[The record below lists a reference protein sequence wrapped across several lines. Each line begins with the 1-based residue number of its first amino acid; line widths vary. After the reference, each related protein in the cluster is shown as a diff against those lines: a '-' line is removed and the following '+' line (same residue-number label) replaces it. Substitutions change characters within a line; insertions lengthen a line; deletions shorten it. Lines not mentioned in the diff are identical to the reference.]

1 MTTRSEQLEIT
12 SLHAR
17 PGSSDA
23 LPDADRPFEEAVR
36 RLIQDCTALGIE
48 RKVPLR
54 VRVALRR
61 RLHLQRWKRNAL
73 ILLLLLPPLCGLA
86 WGMTLLQWRLGWRP
100 RPAQEGSVWSFDLTA
115 SNPWQQTVSILTLT
129 ALIGFLLLGG
139 LELYADQLLEPMRV
153 ASRASRLLVARRY
166 ALVTQCAAAI
176 HACAQA
182 RRSGEQRPARL
193 RKLSKEL
200 KIVQRGVLDAHH
212 SRGTVTRWSHRT
224 KPLKRH
230 ERQVAGAL
238 RVLEIK
244 LDHAPNE
251 ALHDIAEALLT
262 ISDRYCQT
270 RLGEL
275 LDEDQLN
282 DIEPQRNWDVV
293 RLLTAY
299 AVGAGGVT
307 GLALTGVVPENA
319 EPYVYTL
326 VLAAA
331 FLIAFG
337 RNVRRTIDVLSAIT
351 GGV

>member
-1 MTTRSEQLEIT
+1 MTTRSEQLETT

-17 PGSSDA
+17 LANFDASSDT
-23 LPDADRPFEEAVR
+23 DRPFEETVGQ
-36 RLIQDCTALGIE
+36 LIRDCAALGME
-48 RKVPLR
+48 RQVPLR

-73 ILLLLLPPLCGLA
+73 ILLFLLPLLCSLSV
-86 WGMTLLQWRLGWRP
+86 GMALLQWRLGWIP
-100 RPAQEGSVWSFDLTA
+100 RQGESAWSFDLTA
-115 SNPWQQTVSILTLT
+115 SNPWQQTVSILSL
-129 ALIGFLLLGG
+129 AVAIGLLLLGA
-139 LELYADQLLEPMRV
+139 LEMYVNPRLSPRRAT
-153 ASRASRLLVARRY
+153 SRAARLLVARRY

-193 RKLSKEL
+193 RKLAKEL

-212 SRGTVTRWSHRT
+212 SRGTVARWSHRT
-224 KPLKRH
+224 KTLKRH
-230 ERQVAGAL
+230 ERHVAGAL
-238 RVLEIK
+238 RVLESK

-251 ALHDIAEALLT
+251 ALRDIAEALLT

-270 RLGEL
+270 RIGEL

-282 DIEPQRNWDVV
+282 DIEPQRNWDVL

-299 AVGAGGVT
+299 VVGAGGVT
-307 GLALTGVVPENA
+307 ALALTGVLPESA